1 VTAVQPVEALAP
13 DRPLPKGR
21 GLRRYLAMPVF
32 LAVALGLLWLYVA
45 SQELDSIEARRLTL
59 DFILASVLRHMYLVV
74 VSTLFVIIIAVPL
87 GILLTRPFARR
98 VSPPLVAVANVGQ
111 AIPSVGVIVV
121 LALAVGFGI
130 RYAIIALVLYAFLPV
145 LRNTMVGLQQVDRSI
160 IEAGRGM
167 GMTKLAVLLRIELPL
182 AVPVVLAGV
191 RTALIINVGTA
202 AVATL
207 TNAGGLGDIIY
218 TGLIQSR
225 SVVTITGAVLTA
237 ALALLVDYA
246 AGIAE
251 DVLRPRGL

>member
-1 VTAVQPVEALAP
+1 MTAVQPVEALAP
-13 DRPLPKGR
+13 DRPLPKGT
-21 GLRRYLAMPVF
+21 GLRRYLAMPAF
-32 LAVALGLLWLYVA
+32 VAFALLLLWLYV
-45 SQELDSIEARRLTL
+45 SSRELDSIEARRVNLE
-59 DFILASVLRHMYLVV
+59 FMVVCVARHVEVV
-74 VSTLFVIIIAVPL
+74 SVSTLLVILIAVRL
-87 GILLTRPFARR
+87 GMLLTRPSARR
-98 VSPPLVAVANVGQ
+98 ISPPLVALANVGQ

-145 LRNTMVGLQQVDRSI
+145 LRNTMVGLQQVDRSM

-191 RTALIINVGTA
+191 RTALVINVGTA

-218 TGLIQSR
+218 FGLIQGR
-225 SVVTITGAVLTA
+225 DIAVITGAVLTG
-237 ALALLVDYA
+237 ALALLVDYVA
-246 AGIAE
+246 SIAE

>member
-111 AIPSVGVIVV
+111 AIPSVG
-121 LALAVGFGI
+121 AVGFGI